1 MSKYKFVNSFDE
13 PEPCQEPNISFYQI
27 AAFADLQTKLYH
39 IRKFTINHNNEFVSV
54 KNHHVNKRTYMK
66 LIKHKK
72 NNEYKLF
79 SVYDLNQVAYPTLS
93 DILLLKSD
101 ILSTNYDY
109 YGYAPVN
116 HSF

>member
-13 PEPCQEPNISFYQI
+13 PEPCNEPNISLYQI
-27 AAFADLQTKLYH
+27 AAFADPKTNLYH
-39 IRKFTINHNNEFVSV
+39 ARRFTINYNNEFVSV
-54 KNHHVNKRTYMK
+54 KNHYINKRMYRK
-66 LIKHKK
+66 LLKVKK

-79 SVYDLNQVAYPTLS
+79 SVYDLENVGYPSLS

-109 YGYAPVN
+109 YGYAPFN
-116 HSF
+116 